1 VGKFAAVGAKL
12 LAAKPVFSPRG
23 GSGGAGENSERK
35 LAWAASALSVEVLKG
50 FGGSGGTLNE
60 DDEEDGE
67 PINLEADGLSTALNS
82 SSRAG

>member
-1 VGKFAAVGAKL
+1 MGKFAAVGAKL

-60 DDEEDGE
+60 EDGE